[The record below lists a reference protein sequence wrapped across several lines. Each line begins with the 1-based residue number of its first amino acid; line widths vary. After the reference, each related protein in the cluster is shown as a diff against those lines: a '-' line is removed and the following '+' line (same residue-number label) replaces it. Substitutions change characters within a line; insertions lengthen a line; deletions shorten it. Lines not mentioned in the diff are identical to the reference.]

1 MAQSRCDVAKEVYN
15 LIDITHKPES
25 GGPGLDGLVAKARRH
40 QRRQHPC
47 HESLAGSS
55 LDSHELN
62 AVIGLVTMATAAL
75 AGSRLQVV
83 RHGGE
88 VTVGGAMTGRPGLGL
103 TPHPY

>member
-25 GGPGLDGLVAKARRH
+25 GGFGRAGGQLEGPEAPAPPASL
-40 QRRQHPC
+40 
-47 HESLAGSS
+47 SLAGSS